1 MKLSIV
7 IPCFN
12 ESKTLLK
19 IIEKI
24 FLTKIDGFER
34 EIIVVDDGSRSE
46 TINILKEIKKNYPE
60 IKLVF
65 HKKNMG
71 KSMALRT
78 GFGLATG
85 DIVLIQDADLEYN
98 PADYS
103 ILLEP
108 IISKKA
114 DVVYGSRF
122 LKFKINNLTD
132 NRQFIVNRFL
142 TSFSNLFTRFKLTD
156 METGYKVFTKKTLD
170 QICGRLK
177 SRRFGFEP
185 EFTAR
190 ISKIKSIKVGE
201 VAISY
206 KPRTYKEGKHINLID
221 GIETILQIIYYNL
234 LVYK

>member
-12 ESKTLLK
+12 ESKTLIK

-24 FLTKIDGFER
+24 ILTKIDGFKK
-34 EIIVVDDGSRSE
+34 EIIIVDDGSGSE
-46 TINILKEIKKNYPE
+46 TQNILKKIKKEYPK
-60 IKLVF
+60 IKIVF
-65 HKKNMG
+65 HEKNMG

-78 GFGLATG
+78 GFKLATG
-85 DIVLIQDADLEYN
+85 DVILIQDADLEYD
-98 PADYS
+98 PVDYFR
-103 ILLEP
+103 LLRP
-108 IISKKA
+108 IILKKA

-122 LKFKINNLTD
+122 FKFKMNNLTD
-132 NRQFIVNRFL
+132 KRQFVVNHFL

-170 QICGRLK
+170 QICGQLK

-185 EFTAR
+185 EFTAK

-221 GIETILQIIYYNL
+221 GIKTILQIIYYNL

>member
-34 EIIVVDDGSRSE
+34 EIIVVDDGSRRE
-46 TINILKEIKKNYPE
+46 TLNILKKIKKNYPE

-78 GFGLATG
+78 GFGLVTG

-98 PADYS
+98 PIDYPK
-103 ILLEP
+103 LLKP
-108 IISKKA
+108 IILKKA

-170 QICGRLK
+170 QICGQLK

-221 GIETILQIIYYNL
+221 GIKTILQIILYNL
-234 LVYK
+234 FV

>member
-1 MKLSIV
+1 MKLSII

-12 ESKTLLK
+12 ESKTLVK
-19 IIEKI
+19 IIKRI
-24 FLTKIDGFER
+24 VLTKIDGFKK
-34 EIIVVDDGSRSE
+34 EIIIVDDGSGIE
-46 TINILKEIKKNYPE
+46 TQNILKKIKKEYPK
-60 IKLVF
+60 IKIIF

-78 GFGLATG
+78 GFKLVTG
-85 DIVLIQDADLEYN
+85 DVILIQDADLEYN

-103 ILLEP
+103 RLLKP
-108 IISKKA
+108 IISKKV

-132 NRQFIVNRFL
+132 NRQFIINRFL
-142 TSFSNLFTRFKLTD
+142 TSFSNIFTRFKLTD

-170 QICGRLK
+170 QICGQLR
-177 SRRFGFEP
+177 SQRFGFEP

-190 ISKIKSIKVGE
+190 ISKIKSIKVDE

-206 KPRTYKEGKHINLID
+206 TPRTYKEGKHINVID
-221 GIETILQIIYYNL
+221 GIKTILQIVYYNL
-234 LVYK
+234 FVY

>member
-1 MKLSIV
+1 MKLSII

-12 ESKTLLK
+12 ESKTLVK
-19 IIEKI
+19 IIERI
-24 FLTKIDGFER
+24 VATKIDDFKK
-34 EIIVVDDGSRSE
+34 EIIIVDDGSEIE
-46 TINILKEIKKNYPE
+46 TQNILKKIDKKYPK
-60 IKLVF
+60 IRIAF

-78 GFGLATG
+78 GFKLVTG
-85 DIVLIQDADLEYN
+85 DIVLIQDADLEYD
-98 PADYS
+98 PVDYS
-103 ILLEP
+103 KLLEP

-170 QICGRLK
+170 QIYPKLR

-221 GIETILQIIYYNL
+221 GIKTILQIILYNL
-234 LVYK
+234 FV

>member
-1 MKLSIV
+1 MKLSII

-12 ESKTLLK
+12 ESKTLVK
-19 IIEKI
+19 IIERI
-24 FLTKIDGFER
+24 VATKIDDFKK
-34 EIIVVDDGSRSE
+34 EIIIVDDGSKRE
-46 TINILKEIKKNYPE
+46 TKNVLRKIKKEYPR
-60 IKLVF
+60 IKIIF

-78 GFGLATG
+78 GFGLVTG
-85 DIVLIQDADLEYN
+85 DIVLIQDADLEYS
-98 PADYS
+98 PDDYS
-103 ILLEP
+103 KLLKP
-108 IISKKA
+108 IILKEA

-122 LKFKINNLTD
+122 LKFKINNLVD

-156 METGYKVFTKKTLD
+156 METGYKVFTKKTLN
-170 QICGRLK
+170 QICGQLR
-177 SRRFGFEP
+177 SQRFGFEP

-190 ISKIKSIKVGE
+190 ISKIKSIRVGE

-221 GIETILQIIYYNL
+221 GIKTILQIVYYNL
-234 LVYK
+234 LIF

>member
-1 MKLSIV
+1 MTLSII

-12 ESKTLLK
+12 ESKTLVK
-19 IIEKI
+19 IIKRI
-24 FLTKIDGFER
+24 VLTKIDGFKK
-34 EIIVVDDGSRSE
+34 EIIIVDDGSGIE
-46 TINILKEIKKNYPE
+46 TQNILKKIKKEYPK
-60 IKLVF
+60 IKIIF

-78 GFGLATG
+78 GFKLVTG
-85 DIVLIQDADLEYN
+85 DVILIQDADLEYN

-103 ILLEP
+103 RLLKP
-108 IISKKA
+108 IISKKV

-132 NRQFIVNRFL
+132 NRQFIINRFL
-142 TSFSNLFTRFKLTD
+142 TSFSNIFTRFKLTD

-170 QICGRLK
+170 QICGQLR
-177 SRRFGFEP
+177 SQRFGFEP

-190 ISKIKSIKVGE
+190 ISKIKSIKVDE

-206 KPRTYKEGKHINLID
+206 TPRTYKEGKHINVID
-221 GIETILQIIYYNL
+221 GIKTILQIVYYNL
-234 LVYK
+234 FVY